1 MLVSVFISAPSTCW
15 TAFEMEGARS
25 GEAAV
30 EAIPATIKPLLLKVI
45 ALSSVV
51 LVLVLVL
58 VLVRVRVL
66 VLIEEQD
73 KDENCSSRCGD
84 SGSLTFMSLKEKALT
99 CIVSETTAK
108 NLCREIIVCV
118 VLLYVLYVC
127 IVSSFILSLDDD
139 SRFVSRYRRMMCDV

>member
-1 MLVSVFISAPSTCW
+1 MLVLVSVFISAPSTCW
-15 TAFEMEGARS
+15 AFEMEGARS

-45 ALSSVV
+45 ALSSV
-51 LVLVLVL
+51 VLVL